1 MAPHRTLLAAAC
13 VVVTWASAVQAQP
26 PPADQPPAD
35 QPPADQP
42 PADQPPSELP
52 PEGAPPKA
60 EIAPPKAADVPDVP
74 YPEGATGSA
83 EVILVL
89 VVGADGAVRSAEIET
104 GQEPFASAAREASGA
119 WRFTPATRNDEPIT
133 AKIRFRVAFVEETV
147 PPPQPDPYVS
157 PDPDPTTA
165 EPTTA
170 EPTSEPEPPPLP
182 PIPGV
187 IDVTVEGEP
196 TKHPPSVSSF
206 TRAEVRQLPGAFG
219 DPFRAIE
226 VLPGVTPIVS
236 GLPFFYVRGAPPG
249 NIGYYLDGVRV
260 PYLFHVAAGPS
271 VVHPAIVERVDLY
284 AGGYPA
290 RFGRYSGAIVSA
302 ETTEPRADWHGEGVL
317 RLVDVGALV
326 EGGFADGRGAAL
338 LGGRYSYTALVLSQL
353 SPGVTVDYRDFQ
365 GRASFDITD
374 RDRVSILA
382 FGAYDYLSQT
392 SEVDASGEEVET
404 VLFGS
409 EFYRIDGRYDAR
421 LQGGGKLRAAM
432 TWGFDQTRIFGTRNS
447 QNTLLGTR
455 VRVSQP
461 LSKAVT
467 LRGGLDLQID
477 KYTADARPYS
487 DPDDP
492 FTQQFNNLFPPRA
505 DTGLA
510 GWTDVVWKPSKE
522 LEVTPGLR
530 VDTYISEG
538 EKAVAVDPRLAV
550 VAHAHEDLRLLHS
563 FGVAN
568 QPPSFIVPVPGL
580 AVASLNG
587 GLQRSLQASSG
598 VEIDLPMK
606 VTASVTGF
614 TGVYLNMTDAIGA
627 QQNPVEDELIPRSLG
642 SSKGLEIYIRR
653 SLSER
658 LGGFVSYTLSRTT
671 RSVDRERFLASFDR
685 PHVLHTALGYRLGG
699 GWQTGFR
706 FSIYSGA
713 VLGTAEE
720 NEDVDEESFDPEDSS
735 QSAETSETIRDPLFY
750 RLDFRVEK
758 KWKLFDTA
766 WLSLVAEMINA
777 TLNKETLGGTR
788 AGPVTIPSIGI
799 EGGF

>member
-1 MAPHRTLLAAAC
+1 MALHRTILAAVC
-13 VVVTWASAVQAQP
+13 VVLTWASTVQAQ

-42 PADQPPSELP
+42 PADQPPADQP
-52 PEGAPPKA
+52 PADQPPQAAIVAPQP
-60 EIAPPKAADVPDVP
+60 ADVPDVP
-74 YPEGATGSA
+74 YPEGATGNA

-89 VVGADGAVRSAEIET
+89 VVGADGSVRSAEIGT
-104 GQEPFASAAREASGA
+104 GQEPFASAAREASTN
-119 WRFTPATRNDEPIT
+119 WRFTPATRNSEPVT
-133 AKIRFRVAFVEETV
+133 AKIRFRVSFLEETV
-147 PPPQPDPYVS
+147 PGPGPDPYPALDPS
-157 PDPDPTTA
+157 PTP
-165 EPTTA
+165 
-170 EPTSEPEPPPLP
+170 SEPAAAPEQPPRP
-182 PIPGV
+182 PIHPGV
-187 IDVTVEGEP
+187 IDVTVKGEP
-196 TKHPPSVSSF
+196 LKHPPSVSSF

-302 ETTEPRADWHGEGVL
+302 ETTEPRADWHGEGVF

-326 EGGFADGRGAAL
+326 EGGFADGRGTAL

-353 SPGVTVDYRDFQ
+353 APEVTVDYRDFQ

-374 RDRVSILA
+374 RDRVSLFA

-392 SEVDASGEEVET
+392 SEVDSAGEEVET

-421 LQGGGKLRAAM
+421 LTGGGKLRAAV

-447 QNTLLGTR
+447 RNTLLGTR
-455 VRVSQP
+455 THVSQP
-461 LSKAVT
+461 LSSEVT
-467 LRGGLDLQID
+467 VRAGLDLQID
-477 KYTADARPYS
+477 EYTADARPYS

-505 DTGLA
+505 DTAVA
-510 GWTDVVWKPSKE
+510 GWTDVVWKPSKR

-530 VDTYISEG
+530 VDTYLSEG
-538 EKAVAVDPRLAV
+538 EKALAVDPRLAV
-550 VAHAHEDLRLLHS
+550 VAHVTDDLRTLHA

-568 QPPSFIVPVPGL
+568 QPPSFVVPVPGL
-580 AVASLNG
+580 AVASLRG
-587 GLQRSLQASSG
+587 GLQRSLQASAG
-598 VEIDLPMK
+598 VEVDLPLK
-606 VTASVTGF
+606 ITASVTGF

-627 QQNPVEDELIPRSLG
+627 QQNPIEDELIPRSLG

-658 LGGFVSYTLSRTT
+658 LGGFLSYTLSRTT
-671 RSVDRERFLASFDR
+671 RSVGREHFLASFDR
-685 PHVLHTALGYRLGG
+685 PHVLHAALGYRLGG

-713 VLGTAEE
+713 VLGPAED
-720 NEDVDEESFDPEDSS
+720 EDIEEDSFEPEESS
-735 QSAETSETIRDPLFY
+735 QPAESSETVRDPLFY

-758 KWKLFDTA
+758 KWRLFDTA
-766 WLSLVAEMINA
+766 WISLVAEMINA